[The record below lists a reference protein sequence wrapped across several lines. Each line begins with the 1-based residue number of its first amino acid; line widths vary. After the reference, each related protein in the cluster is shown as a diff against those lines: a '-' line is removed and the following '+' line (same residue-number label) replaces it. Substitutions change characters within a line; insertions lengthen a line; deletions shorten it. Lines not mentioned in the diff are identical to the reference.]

1 MDMDMNMSMS
11 MSPSDASMYS
21 GDDPWF
27 LRTLPGRTGDFM
39 GHFVPALCFG
49 GLGLGL
55 LLLALY
61 RARQLPPNKSFSE
74 LHIPECDPLF
84 LRWFGLVCMGGTCVG
99 ILYEILDKD
108 PGFDSIALT
117 HSTLY
122 ISFFIM
128 GVCALYESKGKL
140 PLDTHRAALVLA
152 CIVQALIWHAH
163 GTMKKMPED
172 AMLHILLSWI
182 NLANAGVVA
191 YSMRYVDSVIAY
203 LSGWGLLVLQGM
215 WIFIAGLY
223 ECCIDLHMHDIATF
237 LALLCLAIFL
247 GVVLVAVHCGPEIA
261 DQEKAQFRGNF
272 AFLSEADEN
281 ETFDSDASP

>member
-1 MDMDMNMSMS
+1 MDMNMNMNH
-11 MSPSDASMYS
+11 SDTSLYYT
-21 GDDPWF
+21 GDDPWY

-61 RARQLPPNKSFSE
+61 RARQLPPNTNKSFSE

-84 LRWFGLVCMGGTCVG
+84 LRWFGWVTMAGTCVG
-99 ILYEILDKD
+99 IFYEILDKD
-108 PGFDSIALT
+108 PGYDSIALT

-152 CIVQALIWHAH
+152 CIVQSLIWHAH

-182 NLANAGVVA
+182 NIANAAVVA

-203 LSGWGLLVLQGM
+203 LAGWALLVLQGM
-215 WIFIAGLY
+215 WIFVAGLY
-223 ECCIDLHMHDIATF
+223 ECCIDLHMHDIATL
-237 LALLCLAIFL
+237 LALFCLAIFL
-247 GVVLVAVHCGPEIA
+247 AVVLVVVHYGPDIS
-261 DQEKAQFRGNF
+261 DQEKPQFRGNF
-272 AFLSEADEN
+272 AVLSEVDEK
-281 ETFDSDASP
+281 ETYDSDPGP